1 MTQILVKVTVKE
13 LCQIERIT
21 EQIII
26 EAVDYGIVKPRGGR
40 SVTEWVFDTN
50 SAHWLK
56 KAIRL
61 HQDLEIEW
69 LAVSMLIE
77 LLQQKESLER
87 EKQCIQQQ
95 LKRFLQQNE
104 R

>member
-1 MTQILVKVTVKE
+1 MTEILLKVSVKE
-13 LCQIERIT
+13 LCQIESIN

-26 EAVDYGIVKPRGGR
+26 EAVDYGIAKPRGGR

-50 SAHWLK
+50 SVHWLK

-69 LAVSMLIE
+69 LAVAMLIE
-77 LLQQKESLER
+77 LLQQNESLER
-87 EKQCIQQQ
+87 EKQSIQQQ
-95 LKRFLQQNE
+95 LERFLQQSE